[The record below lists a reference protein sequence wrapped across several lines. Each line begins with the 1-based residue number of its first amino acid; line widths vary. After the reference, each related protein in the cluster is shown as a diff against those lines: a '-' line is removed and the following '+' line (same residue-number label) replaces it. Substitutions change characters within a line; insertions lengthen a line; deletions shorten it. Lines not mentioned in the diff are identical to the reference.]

1 MNHDEILRMAF
12 SGKKMT
18 SFGDSIV
25 ELASWQK
32 YVWKYFNMADH
43 YNRGIGGSK
52 VTSVEYKNK
61 LVDESDIIM
70 QAILQR
76 DNINKGLYVW
86 R

>member
-1 MNHDEILRMAF
+1 
-12 SGKKMT
+12 MT

-61 LVDESDIIM
+61 LVDESGYYHASNPSEGTISIKDYM
-70 QAILQR
+70 
-76 DNINKGLYVW
+76 W